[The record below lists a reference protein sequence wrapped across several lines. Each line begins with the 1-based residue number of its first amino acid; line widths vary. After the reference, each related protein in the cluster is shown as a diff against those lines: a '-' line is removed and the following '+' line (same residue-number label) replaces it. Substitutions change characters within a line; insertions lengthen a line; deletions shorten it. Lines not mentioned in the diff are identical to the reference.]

1 MEGLGFHGPD
11 RITAARV
18 ESAMGTFDQNAAKA
32 AALDQIIAILAD
44 YLPPDSGVTAEDAL
58 SSIIG
63 TIEVRHLYQFVEV
76 TPQQ

>member
-1 MEGLGFHGPD
+1 LGFTGSD

-18 ESAMGTFDQNAAKA
+18 ESAMGTPDQNAAKA

-63 TIEVRHLYQFVEV
+63 TIETRHLYQFVEV
-76 TPQQ
+76 TPQP

>member
-1 MEGLGFHGPD
+1 
-11 RITAARV
+11 
-18 ESAMGTFDQNAAKA
+18 MGTSDQNAAKA

-76 TPQQ
+76 TPQP